1 MMEQEARDYDKYTE
15 VFVTQ
20 DYDRFNTIDGNR
32 IINELHVKRL
42 IESMQQRQLI
52 TPIIINE
59 KYEIIDGQHRF
70 KSQSTLGL
78 PVYYIICEGYG
89 LSEVHRLNEK
99 SNNWKPIDFLNGYAT
114 LAEKEEKFFDY
125 ILLKD
130 FIESNAIKPI
140 LGISLT
146 RGELNEQD
154 AMTAFKNGHYKAKNI
169 EEVQRFMNLLEDF
182 SSYFNETYKSTKFIK
197 AFLLFSN
204 STKYNHDNMTKKLEY
219 MSGYLQPRNQI
230 SQYLDILSD
239 IYNTRL
245 SEKSRIHFK
254 GEKEIS

>member
-1 MMEQEARDYDKYTE
+1 MIEQEIKSQDKYTE
-15 VFVTQ
+15 VFVTK
-20 DYDRFNTIDGNR
+20 DYGRFNTIDGNR

-42 IESMQQRQLI
+42 IESMQQKQLI
-52 TPIIINE
+52 TPIIVNE
-59 KYEIIDGQHRF
+59 KHEIIDGQHRF
-70 KSQSTLGL
+70 KSQSILGL
-78 PVYYIICEGYG
+78 PVYYIVCAGYG

-114 LAEKEEKFFDY
+114 FAEKEEKFFDY
-125 ILLKD
+125 VLLKD
-130 FIESNAIKPI
+130 FIESNAITPI

-146 RGELNEQD
+146 KGELNELD

-169 EEVQRFMNLLEDF
+169 EEVQLFMDLLEDF
-182 SSYFNETYKSTKFIK
+182 SPYFYETYKSTKFIK
-197 AFLLFSN
+197 AFLLFSG
-204 STKYNHDNMTKKLEY
+204 SAKYNHDIMTKKLGY
-219 MSGYLQPRNQI
+219 MSGFLQQRNQI

-254 GEKEIS
+254 GEKEL

>member
-1 MMEQEARDYDKYTE
+1 MMEQAVKSQDKYTE
-15 VFVTQ
+15 VFITK

-42 IESMQQRQLI
+42 IESMQQKQLI
-52 TPIIINE
+52 TPIIVNE
-59 KYEIIDGQHRF
+59 KHEIIDGQHRF
-70 KSQSTLGL
+70 KAQSSLGL
-78 PVYYIICEGYG
+78 PVYYIVCEGYG

-99 SNNWKPIDFLNGYAT
+99 SNNWKANDFLNGYAT
-114 LAEKEEKFFDY
+114 YAEKEEKFFDY
-125 ILLKD
+125 VLLKD
-130 FIESNAIKPI
+130 FIESNVITPI
-140 LGISLT
+140 LGIFLT
-146 RGELNEQD
+146 KGELNEQD

-169 EEVQRFMNLLEDF
+169 EAAQLFMDQLEDF
-182 SSYFNETYKSTKFIK
+182 SPYFHETYKSTKFIK
-197 AFLLFSN
+197 AYLLFSG
-204 STKYNHDNMTKKLEY
+204 STKYNHDNMIKKLEY

-254 GEKEIS
+254 GEKEL

>member
-1 MMEQEARDYDKYTE
+1 MMEHIVGSQDKYTE
-15 VFVTQ
+15 VYVTKN
-20 DYDRFNTIDGNR
+20 YDRFNTIDGNR
-32 IINELHVKRL
+32 IINDLHVKRL
-42 IESMQQRQLI
+42 TESMQQKQLI
-52 TPIIINE
+52 TPIIVNE
-59 KYEIIDGQHRF
+59 KHEIIDGQHRF
-70 KSQSTLGL
+70 KAQSSLGL

-99 SNNWKPIDFLNGYAT
+99 SNNWKAIDFLNGYAT
-114 LAEKEEKFFDY
+114 LAEKEDEFFDY

-130 FIESNAIKPI
+130 FIASNAITPI
-140 LGISLT
+140 LGIFLT

-169 EEVQRFMNLLEDF
+169 EAAQMFMDRLEEF
-182 SSYFNETYKSTKFIK
+182 SAYFHETYKSAKFIK
-197 AFLLFSN
+197 AFLLFSG
-204 STKYNHDNMTKKLEY
+204 STKYNHDNMIKKLEY

-254 GEKEIS
+254 GEKEL